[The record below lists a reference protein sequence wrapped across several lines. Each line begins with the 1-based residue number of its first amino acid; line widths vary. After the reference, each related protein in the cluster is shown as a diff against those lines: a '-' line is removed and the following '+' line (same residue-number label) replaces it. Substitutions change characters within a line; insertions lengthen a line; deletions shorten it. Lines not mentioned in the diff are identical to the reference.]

1 MKWTFFFGAV
11 VFLCFALLACTTAPG
26 PSDDR
31 FDKGSPLSSAGPS
44 EIPVGT
50 STPAEPDAIQE
61 IQGYSLKD
69 AGLTITADQ
78 VFSDP
83 NTDQKRIIWDT
94 WHMEDAT
101 QEWFSVKRADYGG
114 NLTFVTVETTE
125 SGIDYTSHVMFL
137 LQCYRGEDSADG
149 NTIQIQGEQVPV
161 EELREK
167 EVCEVD
173 GWMVCDLTS
182 YVLPEGFPAT
192 MEKWEQEN
200 PGDYDYQ
207 WTFEVYDAFKQ
218 NLSNWIQVG
227 TASEPAMT

>member
-78 VFSDP
+78 VFP
-83 NTDQKRIIWDT
+83 TP
-94 WHMEDAT
+94 
-101 QEWFSVKRADYGG
+101 
-114 NLTFVTVETTE
+114 
-125 SGIDYTSHVMFL
+125 
-137 LQCYRGEDSADG
+137 
-149 NTIQIQGEQVPV
+149 IQIKSALYGTHGTW
-161 EELREK
+161 R
-167 EVCEVD
+167 
-173 GWMVCDLTS
+173 MRHRN
-182 YVLPEGFPAT
+182 GF
-192 MEKWEQEN
+192 
-200 PGDYDYQ
+200 
-207 WTFEVYDAFKQ
+207 
-218 NLSNWIQVG
+218 L
-227 TASEPAMT
+227 

>member
-101 QEWFSVKRADYGG
+101 QEWFSVKRAD
-114 NLTFVTVETTE
+114 
-125 SGIDYTSHVMFL
+125 
-137 LQCYRGEDSADG
+137 
-149 NTIQIQGEQVPV
+149 
-161 EELREK
+161 
-167 EVCEVD
+167 
-173 GWMVCDLTS
+173 
-182 YVLPEGFPAT
+182 
-192 MEKWEQEN
+192 
-200 PGDYDYQ
+200 
-207 WTFEVYDAFKQ
+207 
-218 NLSNWIQVG
+218 
-227 TASEPAMT
+227 